1 MNRLTLLPSCLAGAL
16 LLALLAAPVAVAET
30 PAMRLAQAAGIEV
43 PSTVDPGA
51 NIIVRLPPGRSG
63 GRIELWGPVTGP
75 VGNIDAGT
83 RLDTIPADGPTVSL
97 SAPTQPGSY
106 QLRHVSPGGAVWA
119 RTSLEVAAVP
129 VTLSVPQQ
137 MAAGLDARV
146 VWRGPG
152 NPGDMLR
159 IVDPA
164 SGAVLS
170 EAPAVGTPGARNET
184 VLRAPEQL
192 GDYRLQYWS
201 GARRS
206 VLRALP
212 VTVVRGN
219 AWLRTPVQV
228 YAGEQFTV
236 EWRGP
241 PSEDN
246 AFRLVDPVTDTV
258 VTSQRGG
265 AAATLTAP
273 TRTGKYR
280 IRYVNAETGHVFSDL
295 PLQVRPR

>member
-16 LLALLAAPVAVAET
+16 LLALLAPPATTAEA
-30 PAMRLAQAAGIEV
+30 PAMRLAQAAGIEA

-51 NIIVRLPPGRSG
+51 NMTVRLAPGRSG

-75 VGNIDAGT
+75 AGATDPGT
-83 RLDTIPADGPTVSL
+83 RLDTIPAEGSTVSL

-106 QLRHVSPGGAVWA
+106 QLRHVSAGGAVRA

-129 VTLSVPQQ
+129 VTLSVPEQ
-137 MAAGLDARV
+137 MAAGLDTRI
-146 VWRGPG
+146 VWRGPAG
-152 NPGDMLR
+152 PRDMLR

-164 SGAVLS
+164 SGAVIS
-170 EAPAVGTPGARNET
+170 EAPAAGTPGARNET
-184 VLRAPEQL
+184 VLRAPEAL

-201 GARRS
+201 GSRRS
-206 VLRALP
+206 VLRSLP

-228 YAGEQFTV
+228 HAGETFTV

-246 AFRLVDPVTDTV
+246 AFQLVDPLTDTV
-258 VTSQRGG
+258 ITSQRGG
-265 AAATLTAP
+265 GTATLTAP

-295 PLQVRPR
+295 PLQVAPR